1 MTYQEFKESL
11 KNETPPTGS
20 NEVLTGLWYDG
31 KGDWEAA
38 HNVAQSKEGTRAYDL
53 LHAYLH
59 RVEGDTWNANY
70 WYRRAKAEMPS
81 ATLQEEWKIM
91 VKENLENEA

>member
-1 MTYQEFKESL
+1 MTYQEFQESL
-11 KNETPPTGS
+11 KNNCPPAEL
-20 NEVLTGLWYDG
+20 NEILTGLWHEA

-38 HNVAQSKEGTRAYDL
+38 HQVAQSKEGNRDYDH

-70 WYRRAKAEMPS
+70 WYRRAGVSTPDIDLK
-81 ATLQEEWKIM
+81 EEWETL
-91 VKENLENEA
+91 VKANVRKQR